1 MKDTPRLE
9 DRVALVTGA
18 SRGGGKGI
26 ALVLGEEGATVY
38 VTGRS
43 VRGEPTTLDRP
54 GTIDD
59 TAEELTARGGTGIA
73 VRCDHTDDS
82 QVEALFER
90 IRNEQGRLDLLVNNA
105 WSGYELPLYFET
117 PFWEMEWRHW
127 DLMFQGGLRATAFS
141 SMLAAPMM
149 IEAGSGLIVNMT
161 WVLDRPHGVTFYE
174 VVKNA
179 TNKLTEQMADD
190 LRPHGVACIAVSPGW
205 MRLERMD
212 LTPENA
218 AKAESPE
225 FPGRG
230 IAAPLHGAGP
240 GPRVRRHRRGRQAA
254 VRVLGRALGR
264 CVRGYADPQPGRC
277 GPPSR
282 TAPQSGQT
290 MCEKQAASPP
300 CSQTRQRSGVPSRS
314 RRPSASRIHGCW

>member
-1 MKDTPRLE
+1 VPELLVTKPCLK

-43 VRGEPTTLDRP
+43 LRGGPTTLGRP

-59 TAEELTARGGTGIA
+59 TAEELSARGGTGIA

-90 IRNEQGRLDLLVNNA
+90 IRTEQGHLDLLVNNA
-105 WSGYELPLYFET
+105 WSGYELPLYYET

-127 DLMFQGGLRATAFS
+127 DLMFRGGLRATAFAS
-141 SMLAAPMM
+141 TLAAPMM
-149 IEAGSGLIVNMT
+149 IEAGRGLIVNIT

-190 LRPHGVACIAVSPGW
+190 LRRTPSP
-205 MRLERMD
+205 
-212 LTPENA
+212 A
-218 AKAESPE
+218 
-225 FPGRG
+225 
-230 IAAPLHGAGP
+230 
-240 GPRVRRHRRGRQAA
+240 
-254 VRVLGRALGR
+254 
-264 CVRGYADPQPGRC
+264 
-277 GPPSR
+277 
-282 TAPQSGQT
+282 
-290 MCEKQAASPP
+290 
-300 CSQTRQRSGVPSRS
+300 SRS
-314 RRPSASRIHGCW
+314 HPASCGSSGWT

>member
-1 MKDTPRLE
+1 MAEQRLKGK
-9 DRVALVTGA
+9 VALVTGA

-38 VTGRS
+38 ATGRS

-59 TAEELTARGGTGIA
+59 TAEELSARGGTGLA
-73 VRCDHTDDS
+73 VRCDHTDDA
-82 QVEALFER
+82 QVAALFKR
-90 IRNEQGRLDLLVNNA
+90 IRDEQGRLDVLVNNA

-127 DLMFQGGLRATAFS
+127 DLMFEGGLRATALASF
-141 SMLAAPMM
+141 LAAPLML
-149 IEAGSGLIVNMT
+149 EARSGLIVNIT

-190 LRPHGVACIAVSPGW
+190 LRPHGIACLAVSPGW

-212 LTPENA
+212 LTPEAA
-218 AKAESPE
+218 AKAESAE
-225 FPGRG
+225 FPGRA
-230 IAAPLHGAGP
+230 IAALASDPNVLTKSGGVFTTPALAKEYGFTDIDGKQQSDFWTEHWAG
-240 GPRVRRHRRGRQAA
+240 
-254 VRVLGRALGR
+254 
-264 CVRGYADPQPGRC
+264 
-277 GPPSR
+277 
-282 TAPQSGQT
+282 T
-290 MCEKQAASPP
+290 
-300 CSQTRQRSGVPSRS
+300 
-314 RRPSASRIHGCW
+314 W